1 MLSKYLSELV
11 NVFTAIYRNPLT
23 ALLQAPS
30 DLEALIWEAR
40 HMAWVQILTQL
51 LKGWVYINIL
61 TPLALIFHF
70 NPNLTEEKAQGKI
83 SAFKQ
88 YYKFASIC
96 LFLFKYS

>member
-1 MLSKYLSELV
+1 MFFLPPLY
-11 NVFTAIYRNPLT
+11 IYMPPNLLT

-30 DLEALIWEAR
+30 GLAALILEAR

-51 LKGWVYINIL
+51 LTGWVYINVL

-70 NPNLTEEKAQGKI
+70 NPNVTEENAQGKI

-88 YYKFASIC
+88 YYKFASTY
-96 LFLFKYS
+96 LFLLKYSFRCTA